1 MKIRNVLFVGMLGL
15 SLSGC
20 LSTIGT
26 MAGGLAGAGAG
37 GYAGSMVGSGLGN
50 TIATVGGALGGA
62 VVGGFL
68 GNSLTMPYENS
79 DRIDQTMVAVDR
91 NGRRIDHMDGR
102 LTGMANSTGGGSNV
116 YMMPNGGGRN
126 QNPYNCRIVQN
137 YVVCNSQ

>member
-1 MKIRNVLFVGMLGL
+1 MKIRNVLLVGVLGL

-68 GNSLTMPYENS
+68 WNSLTKPYENS
-79 DRIDQTMVAVDR
+79 DRIDQTMTAVDR

-116 YMMPNGGGRN
+116 YMMPNGCGN
-126 QNPYNCRIVQN
+126 QNPYNCKIIQN